1 LETSAGKKIGRVAE
15 KSAEKPTTAVR
26 QFDTNN
32 SQLFSR

>member
-1 LETSAGKKIGRVAE
+1 LENSAGKKTGRVAE
-15 KSAEKPTTAVR
+15 KGAEKPTTAVR